1 MRFEKSKKHFD
12 DALSVMPGGVSS
24 PVRAYRAVGGHPLF
38 IRRGSGSKLY
48 DEDGNGFIDYVM
60 SWGALM
66 LGHADPSVVRA
77 IRVTAGRGTSYGAP
91 TRQETQLCRLISAAI
106 PSIERLRLVNSGTEA
121 TMSAIRLSRGFTGR
135 DKIVKFE
142 GCYHGHSDGLL
153 VRAGSGAMTCGVPD
167 SAGVPRGIA
176 DETIVCP
183 YNDIDRLA
191 SVIRERHRE
200 IACVIVEPVC
210 ANMGVVL
217 PREGFLA
224 ALRELTAANGIVL
237 IFDEVI
243 TGFRLTYG
251 GAQKLYGVNPD
262 LTCLGKI
269 IGGGLPIGAYGG
281 RAEIMERLAPQGPV
295 YQAGT
300 LAGNPIAVNAG
311 IAALTKLARLDYR
324 ALDERTQEL
333 CDAMVEG
340 VQREG
345 LAFTLNRAGSM
356 FTIFSTSCEV
366 ADYQTA
372 SLSDTAAYARYFW
385 SMLKRGIHL
394 PPSQFEANF
403 LSFKHSKGD
412 IKQTIS
418 SHNKSMRAAGRR
430 EASPLT

>member
-1 MRFEKSKKHFD
+1 MRFDKSKKHFE
-12 DALSVMPGGVSS
+12 DALAAMPGGVSS

-38 IRRGSGSKLY
+38 IRRGRGSKLY

-60 SWGALM
+60 SWGALV

-77 IRVTAGRGTSYGAP
+77 IRAAAGRGTSYGAP
-91 TRQETQLCRLISAAI
+91 TSQETKLCRLISAAI

-135 DKIVKFE
+135 DKIIKFE

-183 YNDIDRLA
+183 YNDVDSIA
-191 SVIRERHRE
+191 SIIRKRHRE

-217 PREGFLA
+217 PRDGFLA
-224 ALRELTAANGIVL
+224 ALRELTAAHGIVL

-251 GAQKLYGVNPD
+251 GAQKLYNVSPD

-281 RAEIMERLAPQGPV
+281 RAEIMERLSPAGPV

-300 LAGNPIAVNAG
+300 LSGNPIAVNSG
-311 IAALTKLARLDYR
+311 LAALKELAHLDYR
-324 ALDERTQEL
+324 ALDERTQLL
-333 CDAMVEG
+333 CDGMVEG
-340 VQREG
+340 MKREG
-345 LAFTLNRAGSM
+345 VGFTLNRAGSM
-356 FTIFSTSCEV
+356 FTLFSTSSEV
-366 ADYQTA
+366 TDYQGA
-372 SLSDTAAYARYFW
+372 KRADTAAYARYFW
-385 SMLKRGIHL
+385 SMLKKGINL

-403 LSFKHSKGD
+403 LSFKHSRND

-418 SHNKSMRAAGRR
+418 SHNAALRF
-430 EASPLT
+430 AATK